1 MKGQT
6 HAIIGGTTA
15 LLVGAGLTYM
25 NGGVHTL
32 NSGVKVGETIT
43 AMVSGGVIA
52 GFLVDAD
59 SKKSKASQMVS
70 RIAVGLCWL
79 FLLAFIS
86 KRSEVSHL
94 LAGHKQ
100 IAAGVATFSVKAN
113 YITGLIL
120 SYCKSSWALSVFCV
134 LVTLGKLSPH
144 RGFTHRI
151 LGIISFCVTAWFT
164 FSAPFAIGF
173 IIGYIMHPLADK
185 QTEDGVEIFELRLPL
200 QNSKGELSIHW

>member
-1 MKGQT
+1 MKGQI
-6 HAIIGGTTA
+6 HAFIGGVTVLA
-15 LLVGAGLTYM
+15 LGAGLTYM
-25 NGGVHTL
+25 NGGVHSLQQGLTT
-32 NSGVKVGETIT
+32 GEFIT
-43 AMVSGGVIA
+43 EAVAGGAIA
-52 GFLVDAD
+52 GFLVDVD

-86 KRSEVSHL
+86 KRSEVAHL
-94 LAGHKQ
+94 LSGHKQ
-100 IAAGVATFSVKAN
+100 IAEGVATFSVKAN

-120 SYCKSSWALSVFCV
+120 SYCKSSWALSLFCV

-151 LGIISFCVTAWFT
+151 LGIISFCVTAYFA
-164 FSAPFAIGF
+164 FALPFAVGF

-185 QTEDGVEIFELRLPL
+185 QTEDGLDIFKLRLPL
-200 QNSKGELSIHW
+200 QNSKGKVSIHW